1 MTNRQIIHF
10 RRKREGKTDYKK
22 RLEYLKSGKPRLVVR
37 KTVNNTIVSIV
48 EYHPDGDKI
57 ITTFNSK
64 DLKKL
69 GWSFSTGN
77 IPAAYLA
84 GFIAAKKALER
95 NVSNA
100 ILDLGL
106 QSSVKKGRLFAA
118 LKGAL
123 DAGLDIPHSEEAFPS
138 EDRILGKHIES
149 YLNVKLSDKVEEI
162 KSKF

>member
-1 MTNRQIIHF
+1 MTNRQTIHY
-10 RRKREGKTDYKK
+10 RRKREGRTDYKK

-48 EYHPDGDKI
+48 EYHPDGDKV

-69 GWSFSTGN
+69 NWDISTGN

-84 GFIAAKKALER
+84 GYIAAKKALGK
-95 NVSNA
+95 NVKEA
-100 ILDLGL
+100 ILDLGM
-106 QSSVKKGRLFAA
+106 QATVKKGRLFAA
-118 LKGAL
+118 LKGAV
-123 DAGLDIPHSEEAFPS
+123 DAGLNIPHSEEAFPD
-138 EDRILGKHIES
+138 EERLLGKHIEDH
-149 YLNVKLSDKVEEI
+149 LGIKVQEKVEEI